1 VGHSGWVYSENVGG
15 IGSQRWL
22 RSLVAAGASL
32 VVLTLAAA
40 CGSSATKTTTA
51 TATAKRAAVHPA
63 ASTGPC
69 RPSVLDVTAR
79 FLHVSPAGV
88 TTAVGT
94 GNDGNP
100 QCTYTTR
107 VRGGRRVSL
116 NADVYSG
123 PQAYFVLERTIE
135 EAAQPF
141 GPTRLSPA
149 PQAVN
154 GVGLVASWFPNR
166 DQLMSTD
173 GLKIITITVAWPG
186 ASVGR
191 EIAVASAIS
200 RPYLKVLTPKQAAAV
215 ANGYP
220 CGCE

>member
-1 VGHSGWVYSENVGG
+1 M
-15 IGSQRWL
+15 
-22 RSLVAAGASL
+22 AAGGCLA
-32 VVLTLAAA
+32 VLTLAAA

-51 TATAKRAAVHPA
+51 TTTAKRAAVHSA
-63 ASTGPC
+63 APTGPC
-69 RPSVLDVTAR
+69 RPSVLDVAAR
-79 FLHVSPAGV
+79 FLHVAPASV

-100 QCTYTTR
+100 QCTYATR
-107 VRGGRRVSL
+107 VAGGKRVSL

-123 PQAYFVLERTIE
+123 PQPYFVLERTIE

-141 GPTRLSPA
+141 TPTRLSPA

-154 GVGLVASWFPNR
+154 GLGLVASWFPNR
-166 DQLMSTD
+166 NQLMSTD
-173 GLKIITITVAWPG
+173 GLKIITVTVAWPG
-186 ASVGR
+186 AGTGR
-191 EIAVASAIS
+191 EIAVATAIS

>member
-1 VGHSGWVYSENVGG
+1 M
-15 IGSQRWL
+15 
-22 RSLVAAGASL
+22 
-32 VVLTLAAA
+32 VLTLAAA
-40 CGSSATKTTTA
+40 CGSSATTTTTA
-51 TATAKRAAVHPA
+51 AATAKRAAARHA

-69 RPSVLDVTAR
+69 RQSVLDVAAR
-79 FLHVSPAGV
+79 SLHVPPTSI

-107 VRGGRRVSL
+107 VGGGKRVSL

-123 PQAYFVLERTIE
+123 PQPYFVLERTIE

-141 GPTRLSPA
+141 GPKRLSPA
-149 PQAVN
+149 PEAVN

-166 DQLMSTD
+166 NQLMSTD
-173 GLKIITITVAWPG
+173 GLKIVTITVAWPG
-186 ASVGR
+186 ATVGR
-191 EIAVASAIS
+191 EIAVASEIS
-200 RPYLKVLTPKQAAAV
+200 RPYLKVLTPKQAQAL